1 MVWGLRSLIV
11 VLIMKMLMLMMMA
24 KGEYVFD
31 GSMMVYVDGADGD
44 DANADY
50 NGDGE

>member
-1 MVWGLRSLIV
+1 M
-11 VLIMKMLMLMMMA
+11 MKILMPMMKILMLMMMA

-31 GSMMVYVDGADGD
+31 GSMMVCVDGADDD

-50 NGDGE
+50 DGDGE

>member
-1 MVWGLRSLIV
+1 M
-11 VLIMKMLMLMMMA
+11 VLIMKMLTVMA

-31 GSMMVYVDGADGD
+31 GSMMVYVDGADDD

-50 NGDGE
+50 DGDGE

>member
-1 MVWGLRSLIV
+1 
-11 VLIMKMLMLMMMA
+11 MLMMMA

-31 GSMMVYVDGADGD
+31 GSMMVYVDGSDDA

-50 NGDGE
+50 DADGE

>member
-1 MVWGLRSLIV
+1 M

-31 GSMMVYVDGADGD
+31 GSMMVYVEIVDGADD
-44 DANADY
+44 DNTSADY
-50 NGDGE
+50 DGDGE